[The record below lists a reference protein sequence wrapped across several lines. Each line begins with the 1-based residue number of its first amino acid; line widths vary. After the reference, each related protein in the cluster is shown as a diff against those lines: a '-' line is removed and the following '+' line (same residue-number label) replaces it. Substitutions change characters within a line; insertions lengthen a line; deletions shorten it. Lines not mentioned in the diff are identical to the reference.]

1 MATHHQQILAL
12 VVTRTYIYTQA
23 YISVIGAHTTCH
35 VTTWPADNMTFGF
48 DLQEARA
55 MIDEAQAQ
63 ATLETIIS
71 KVTGMDAGDLPAQAF
86 VQLVQ
91 AQASSTPAPAPARWP
106 LAGR

>member
-1 MATHHQQILAL
+1 MREMATHHQQILAL

-55 MIDEAQAQ
+55 MIDEAQAAVQ
-63 ATLETIIS
+63 TMHCSLLI
-71 KVTGMDAGDLPAQAF
+71 AF
-86 VQLVQ
+86 VDESWTTKT
-91 AQASSTPAPAPARWP
+91 ACIYDFARAVHAHV
-106 LAGR
+106 LR

>member
-1 MATHHQQILAL
+1 MT
-12 VVTRTYIYTQA
+12 VTINWIDTPLE
-23 YISVIGAHTTCH
+23 ISVDMSKL
-35 VTTWPADNMTFGF
+35 TWR
-48 DLQEARA
+48 DLVAIQRTP

-91 AQASSTPAPAPARWP
+91 AMMQRANGQGDAAKN
-106 LAGR
+106 